1 MARSAGKKTTS
12 TKKTTVADEQK
23 YLCHY
28 CLKEKKKSDF
38 YMSTDPLVLSG
49 VTSICKECTKKIALN
64 WDERRQEYGIC
75 TKASIQEALE
85 RLDKPYIESLYNSS
99 YLEWADPTNK
109 LKRTTVWDAY
119 IKNVGLKNYK
129 GMRWRDSDIYD
140 VYVEKA
146 KQAAKVELDKEDRLP
161 DAYLPEVNEEYKTNR
176 RDVIRMTGYDPFA
189 NYPIEEDKPMLYAQ
203 VVSFIDE
210 ETKNDGMKMNAVIQ
224 IVKSFNQIS
233 KINDAIDEL
242 SSDTMKLNN
251 NNGTIKQLADTVSK
265 LLSGANALAKD
276 NGISV
281 NFNNS
286 KSKGQ
291 NTLTGKMKELDLI
304 GFRDA
309 KINMYDI
316 DYCAG
321 MQQVA
326 NISCKAQVDQIG
338 FDENVMNEI
347 SNIRRELVDSLQKER
362 DKAVE
367 RARLLLVENKDLKEF
382 LKDKGLIDEF
392 GKVIDN
398 E

>member
-12 TKKTTVADEQK
+12 TKSTSDEQK

-38 YMSTDPLVLSG
+38 YMSSDPLVLSG
-49 VTSICKECTKKIALN
+49 ITSICKECTKKIALN
-64 WDERRQEYGIC
+64 WDERRQEYGTC

-99 YLEWADPTNK
+99 YLEWADQTK
-109 LKRTTVWDAY
+109 KKQRTTVWDAY

-146 KQAAKVELDKEDRLP
+146 KAAAKIELDKEDRLP

-316 DYCAG
+316 DYCKG

-367 RARLLLVENKDLKEF
+367 RARLLLVENKDLKDY
-382 LKDKGLIDEF
+382 LRDKGLIDEF
-392 GKVIDN
+392 GKVI
-398 E
+398 EHE

>member
-12 TKKTTVADEQK
+12 TKLTSDEQK

-38 YMSTDPLVLSG
+38 YMSSDPLVLSG
-49 VTSICKECTKKIALN
+49 ITSICKECTKKIALN
-64 WDERRQEYGIC
+64 WDERRQEYGTC

-99 YLEWADPTNK
+99 YLEWADQTK
-109 LKRTTVWDAY
+109 KKQRTTVWDAY

-146 KQAAKVELDKEDRLP
+146 KAAAKIELDKEDKLP

-316 DYCAG
+316 DYCKG

-367 RARLLLVENKDLKEF
+367 RARLLLVENKDLKDY
-382 LKDKGLIDEF
+382 LRDKGLIDEF
-392 GKVIDN
+392 GKVI
-398 E
+398 EHE

>member
-12 TKKTTVADEQK
+12 TKKTTADEAK

-38 YMSTDPLVLSG
+38 YMSTDPLVLTG
-49 VTSICKECTKKIALN
+49 VTSMCKDCAKKIALN
-64 WDERRQEYGIC
+64 WDERRQEYGSC

-99 YLEWADPTNK
+99 YIEWADTSK
-109 LKRTTVWDAY
+109 QIQRTTVWDAY

-140 VYVEKA
+140 VYVERA
-146 KQAAKVELDKEDRLP
+146 KQTAKIELDKEDRLT
-161 DAYLPEVNEEYKTNR
+161 DATLPEVNDEYKTNR

-189 NYPIEEDKPMLYAQ
+189 GYPVEEDKPVLYAQ
-203 VVSFIDE
+203 LISFIDD

-224 IVKSFNQIS
+224 IVKSFNQIR

-251 NNGTIKQLADTVSK
+251 NNGTIKQLADTISK
-265 LLSGANALAKD
+265 LLAGANALAKD

-281 NFNNS
+281 NFNNN

-347 SNIRRELVDSLQKER
+347 SNIRRELVDDLQKQK

-367 RARLLLVENKDLKEF
+367 RARLLLIENKDLKDF
-382 LKDKGLIDEF
+382 LRDKGLIDEF
-392 GKVIDN
+392 GRVIDN

>member
-12 TKKTTVADEQK
+12 TKNTSTDDQK
-23 YLCHY
+23 FLCHY

-38 YMSTDPLVLSG
+38 YMSSDPLVLSG
-49 VTSICKECTKKIALN
+49 ITSICKECTKKIALN
-64 WDERRQEYGIC
+64 WDERRQEYGTC

-99 YLEWADPTNK
+99 YLEWADPNSK
-109 LKRTTVWDAY
+109 NPRTTVWDAY

-146 KQAAKVELDKEDRLP
+146 KQTAKIELDKEDRLP

-189 NYPIEEDKPMLYAQ
+189 NYPIEDDKPMLYAQ
-203 VVSFIDE
+203 IVSFIDE
-210 ETKNDGMKMNAVIQ
+210 ETKNDGMKMNAIIQ

-316 DYCAG
+316 DYCKG

-326 NISCKAQVDQIG
+326 EISSKAQVDQIG
-338 FDENVMNEI
+338 FDENVMDEI
-347 SNIRRELVDSLQKER
+347 QSIRRELVDTLQKER

-367 RARLLLVENKDLKEF
+367 RSRRLLVENKDLKEF
-382 LKDKGLIDEF
+382 LREKGLIDEF
-392 GKVIDN
+392 GQVVDD